1 MSNLINTSFQE
12 EDGARAVE
20 ESEQGLLTSAAA
32 DTVLRLTI
40 LGRILVAAGAVAADG
55 GNTGNGTITLFTIV
69 GGVVPKIGTYQFVLT
84 AALIGK
90 IVDPD
95 GNDIASDIA
104 LNDGTTTVVSAGGLQ
119 FTVTDGGTAFVAT
132 DFFTIVV
139 GVGSLNY
146 AFYAS
151 AGAAGVQ
158 IPKAV
163 SLSEVV
169 ASGAGDDPV
178 GVMLKGKVR
187 TDRLII
193 DGSAA
198 GVGITDE
205 IKDLLR
211 DYEIIVEDATEAAG
225 LDNQ

>member
-20 ESEQGLLTSAAA
+20 ESEQGILTLAGA
-32 DTVLRLTI
+32 DIIKRLTI
-40 LGRILVAAGAVAADG
+40 LGRILAGAGTPGAAVG
-55 GNTGNGTITLFTIV
+55 TGNGTITLFTLV
-69 GGVVPKIGTYQFVLT
+69 AGDVPKIGTYKFVLT
-84 AALIGK
+84 APLIGK
-90 IVDPD
+90 IVDPN
-95 GNDIASDIA
+95 GNDIAADIA

-119 FTVTDGGTAFVAT
+119 FTVTDGSTAFVAG
-132 DFFTIVV
+132 DYFDLPVV
-139 GVGSLNY
+139 VGSLAY
-146 AFYAS
+146 VPFAVD
-151 AGAAGVQ
+151 GAAGAQ

-169 ASGAGDDPV
+169 ATGAGDFPL

-193 DGSAA
+193 DGSDA
-198 GVGITDE
+198 GAGITDE

-211 DYEIIVEDATEAAG
+211 DYEIIIEDATETSG
-225 LDNQ
+225 LDNA